1 MLGSI
6 LSLWIVCLILVGFT
20 GFGSAFL
27 RSTSSIHNV
36 EIFQPLHLH
45 GRRLLQKSS
54 SLGSQYGIPIKP
66 SLTSFILRS
75 NRALQPG
82 GVLTSS
88 LKLSQSTLQGEA
100 SKDVQHAVK
109 PFTQSLL
116 QHKRAILGLI
126 TTAAA
131 AGSATALNQAPA
143 TPTPSQ
149 AILLWSTLTIV
160 SIIFAATETAITKL
174 SLWKIR
180 EIADEE
186 GPKSA
191 FIILPAQIAS
201 IRIAILLFT
210 TAASIYKT
218 PLIMGTALSLFPT
231 SQIVI
236 TTLLTV
242 FQLFFEELVPT
253 SVAVANPKRVAQLFL
268 PMVSRLSRLVS
279 PVTTSINNV
288 NNFVVNYF
296 GFSNTEDE
304 SVSSEMLRSVT
315 EQAEMTSGIKVEAG
329 AMIRAVL
336 DLPDNTV
343 DKIMQ
348 PRVDIVALPVDAS
361 ATTVLSTAVLTKYSR
376 IPIYQG
382 TIDSI
387 CGVVVC
393 KRLLDC
399 MNLNEDGTTYPLTS
413 NKIRTGKSKTTKST
427 LKRNTI
433 PASSVVPDILN
444 APTNAHYRPQMMA
457 NWTSLTAGDLMERPL
472 HIPDSMTCW
481 TALQMMK

>member
-1 MLGSI
+1 M
-6 LSLWIVCLILVGFT
+6 
-20 GFGSAFL
+20 
-27 RSTSSIHNV
+27 
-36 EIFQPLHLH
+36 
-45 GRRLLQKSS
+45 
-54 SLGSQYGIPIKP
+54 
-66 SLTSFILRS
+66 
-75 NRALQPG
+75 
-82 GVLTSS
+82 
-88 LKLSQSTLQGEA
+88 
-100 SKDVQHAVK
+100 
-109 PFTQSLL
+109 
-116 QHKRAILGLI
+116 LGLI
-126 TTAAA
+126 ATAAA
-131 AGSATALNQAPA
+131 AGSASTLNQTPSV
-143 TPTPSQ
+143 PTPSQ

-191 FIILPAQIAS
+191 FITLPAQIAS

-304 SVSSEMLRSVT
+304 SVSSDMLRSVT

-348 PRVDIVALPVDAS
+348 PRVDIVALPMDAS

-387 CGVVVC
+387 CG
-393 KRLLDC
+393 
-399 MNLNEDGTTYPLTS
+399 
-413 NKIRTGKSKTTKST
+413 
-427 LKRNTI
+427 
-433 PASSVVPDILN
+433 
-444 APTNAHYRPQMMA
+444 
-457 NWTSLTAGDLMERPL
+457 
-472 HIPDSMTCW
+472 
-481 TALQMMK
+481 

>member
-1 MLGSI
+1 MLRKI
-6 LSLWIVCLILVGFT
+6 LPWFLVGFILC
-20 GFGSAFL
+20 GYIRFGSAFL
-27 RSTSSIHNV
+27 RSIHSIQKV
-36 EIFQPLHLH
+36 DSFRPLQSILVK
-45 GRRLLQKSS
+45 RQLQKPSPLDFQLSS
-54 SLGSQYGIPIKP
+54 QAKSMQAPLAKDLSLAQH
-66 SLTSFILRS
+66 TLR
-75 NRALQPG
+75 AGAPG
-82 GVLTSS
+82 
-88 LKLSQSTLQGEA
+88 
-100 SKDVQHAVK
+100 D
-109 PFTQSLL
+109 F
-116 QHKRAILGLI
+116 KRAVEPLAQSFLHPNRVLLGLI
-126 TTAAA
+126 ATAAA
-131 AGSATALNQAPA
+131 ASSATTLHHAPA
-143 TPTPSQ
+143 APTPSQ
-149 AILLWSTLTIV
+149 AILLWSTLTIA

-174 SLWKIR
+174 SLWKIK
-180 EIADEE
+180 EIAEEE

-191 FIILPAQIAS
+191 FITLPTQIAS

-236 TTLLTV
+236 TTLLTM

-268 PMVSRLSRLVS
+268 PVVSRLSRLVS

-304 SVSSEMLRSVT
+304 SVSSDMLRSVT

-348 PRVDIVALPVDAS
+348 PRVDIVALPIDAS

-376 IPIYQG
+376 IPIYKG

-399 MNLNEDGTTYPLTS
+399 MNLNEDGTTYPLSNT

-427 LKRNTI
+427 QKLNTI

>member
-1 MLGSI
+1 MNSI
-6 LSLWIVCLILVGFT
+6 QKVGTFRP
-20 GFGSAFL
+20 L
-27 RSTSSIHNV
+27 QSICIPV
-36 EIFQPLHLH
+36 KRQ
-45 GRRLLQKSS
+45 LQKSCPLDFQLCSQAQS
-54 SLGSQYGIPIKP
+54 SLMSF
-66 SLTSFILRS
+66 SLNAGQSVQAVVPLANRLSLAQHTLRARAPGDFKRAGEPLAQSF
-75 NRALQPG
+75 
-82 GVLTSS
+82 
-88 LKLSQSTLQGEA
+88 
-100 SKDVQHAVK
+100 
-109 PFTQSLL
+109 L
-116 QHKRAILGLI
+116 QHKRVLLGLI
-126 TTAAA
+126 ATAAA
-131 AGSATALNQAPA
+131 AASSATTLQHAPA
-143 TPTPSQ
+143 APTPSQ

-174 SLWKIR
+174 SLWKIK
-180 EIADEE
+180 EIAEEE

-191 FIILPAQIAS
+191 FITLPAQIAS

-236 TTLLTV
+236 TTLLTM

-304 SVSSEMLRSVT
+304 SVSSDMLRSVT

-348 PRVDIVALPVDAS
+348 PRVDIVALPMDAS

-376 IPIYQG
+376 IPIYKG

-399 MNLNEDGTTYPLTS
+399 MNLNEDGTTYSLRNT

-427 LKRNTI
+427 QKLNTI

-457 NWTSLTAGDLMERPL
+457 NWTSLTAGNLMERPL

>member
-1 MLGSI
+1 MNTIQHSVQDKTKNSVI
-6 LSLWIVCLILVGFT
+6 P
-20 GFGSAFL
+20 A
-27 RSTSSIHNV
+27 
-36 EIFQPLHLH
+36 FQPIV
-45 GRRLLQKSS
+45 R
-54 SLGSQYGIPIKP
+54 
-66 SLTSFILRS
+66 
-75 NRALQPG
+75 
-82 GVLTSS
+82 
-88 LKLSQSTLQGEA
+88 
-100 SKDVQHAVK
+100 
-109 PFTQSLL
+109 SLL
-116 QHKRAILGLI
+116 QYNRAAVGLVA
-126 TTAAA
+126 TAAA
-131 AGSATALNQAPA
+131 AGAAAFDQTPAAPS
-143 TPTPSQ
+143 PTQ
-149 AILLWSTLTIV
+149 AILLWSTLTIL
-160 SIIFAATETAITKL
+160 SITLAATETAITKL

-180 EIADEE
+180 EIAEEE
-186 GPKSA
+186 GPQSA
-191 FIILPAQIAS
+191 FVTLPVQISS

-231 SQIVI
+231 SQIFI
-236 TTLLTV
+236 TTLLTM

-279 PVTTSINNV
+279 PITTSINNV
-288 NNFVVNYF
+288 NDFVVNYF

-304 SVSSEMLRSVT
+304 SVSSDMLRSVT
-315 EQAEMTSGIKVEAG
+315 EQAEMTSGIKLEAG

-348 PRVDIVALPVDAS
+348 PRVDIVALPIDAS

-376 IPIYQG
+376 IPIYKG

-399 MNLNEDGTTYPLTS
+399 MNLNEDGTVYPISNT
-413 NKIRTGKSKTTKST
+413 NKILTGKTKTAKTTSK
-427 LKRNTI
+427 LHTI

-444 APTNAHYRPQMMA
+444 VPTNANYRPQMIA